1 MTSNGVYGKKL
12 EEVISFGSGVEFP
25 RSEGLWDDSGEYG
38 VKVFMDGL

>member
-25 RSEGLWDDSGEYG
+25 RSEGRWDDSGECG
-38 VKVFMDGL
+38 VKAFMDGL